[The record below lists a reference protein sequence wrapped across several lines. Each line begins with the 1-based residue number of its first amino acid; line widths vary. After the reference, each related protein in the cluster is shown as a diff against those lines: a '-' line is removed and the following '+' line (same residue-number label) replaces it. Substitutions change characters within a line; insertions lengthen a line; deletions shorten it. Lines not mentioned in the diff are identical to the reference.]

1 MPVNIDQYL
10 TLIAGAPEGD
20 IVKEAIANA
29 MSTLDKNFDPGLSIN
44 VELDTIKTGV
54 YGIDIREAIRMAL
67 LKLSLRTADSSGGA
81 PNGGDW
87 HIATAVGIGSPCGEF
102 SIVED

>member
-1 MPVNIDQYL
+1 MPINIDQYL

-20 IVKEAIANA
+20 VVKEAVANA
-29 MSTLDKNFDPGLSIN
+29 MSTLDKSFDPGLSIN

-54 YGIDIREAIRMAL
+54 YGIDIREAIRLAL
-67 LKLSLRTADSSGGA
+67 LKLSLRTADGSSGA

-87 HIATAVGIGSPCGEF
+87 YMVTTVGIGSPCGEF